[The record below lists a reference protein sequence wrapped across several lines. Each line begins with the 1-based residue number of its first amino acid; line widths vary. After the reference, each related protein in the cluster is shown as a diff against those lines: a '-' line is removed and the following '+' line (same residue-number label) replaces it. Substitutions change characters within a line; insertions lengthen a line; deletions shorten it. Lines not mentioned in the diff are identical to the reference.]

1 MRSIILIL
9 AVGLLTIGCGSDDG
23 GTDTGGTTP
32 QNMVDGGGT
41 PADSGSAPAPLDSG
55 INEADGSDPGGGSGP
70 SPVDPDEGEPQPYA
84 PPAALTAEFSDP
96 DPGPAAGCN
105 GTSVSVIRG
114 WIVDRI
120 GRPIS
125 GAKAQLCVVSDGGTT
140 QCLPPEDSGEDGVF
154 NLSIAQGD
162 QCLTK
167 AAFRV
172 IKPGSGR
179 APMYCNAPLDMAAD
193 STRIIMETPYVLYAG
208 LPPADLPELGDEMM
222 SRRITFQNGVQ
233 LDLTP
238 FDLVSPYE
246 ELGMRTVGV
255 DERGLCFLEG
265 QTPPARL
272 YAFTPDST
280 IYGEATVRF
289 PNETELAPNS
299 KVDISILGGLGC
311 ERNGEHVAEGAWESV
326 GTGTVSEDG
335 MHIESDEGT
344 VLTCLTWVG
353 YTPL

>member
-1 MRSIILIL
+1 MRSLIISF
-9 AVGLLTIGCGSDDG
+9 VFGLMAIGCGSDEDNADTNQPSRGDASVLEDDAASAVNQPDAGRQEQDG
-23 GTDTGGTTP
+23 AVPGTGL
-32 QNMVDGGGT
+32 N
-41 PADSGSAPAPLDSG
+41 
-55 INEADGSDPGGGSGP
+55 
-70 SPVDPDEGEPQPYA
+70 PVDPDEGEPQPYEA
-84 PPAALTAEFSDP
+84 PEGLTAAFAEA
-96 DPGPAAGCN
+96 DPGPVSGCS
-105 GTSVSVIRG
+105 GASISIIRG

-120 GRPIS
+120 GRPVP

-140 QCLPPEDSGEDGVF
+140 QCLPPEESGADGVF
-154 NLSIAQGD
+154 NLAIAPGD

-179 APMYCNAPLDMAAD
+179 APMYCNMPLNRDAASTQLVMDAPF
-193 STRIIMETPYVLYAG
+193 VLYAG
-208 LPPADLPELGDEMM
+208 LPAADLPELGDEMM

-233 LDLTP
+233 LDLKP

-265 QTPPARL
+265 QAPPARL

-311 ERNGEHVAEGAWESV
+311 ERNGEPLSEGAWEPI
-326 GTGTVSEDG
+326 GTGTVNEDG
-335 MHIESDEGT
+335 TYIDSDEGT
-344 VLTCLTWVG
+344 ALTCLTWVG

>member
-1 MRSIILIL
+1 MKSIILTL
-9 AVGLLTIGCGSDDG
+9 AFALMTIGCGSDEES
-23 GTDTGGTTP
+23 TDTGDNPP
-32 QNMVDGGGT
+32 QDMVDGGT
-41 PADSGSAPAPLDSG
+41 MQTDA
-55 INEADGSDPGGGSGP
+55 GSGP
-70 SPVDPDEGEPQPYA
+70 TPGDSGTAETDASVPGPGPGPAPVDPDEGEPQAYA
-84 PPAALTAEFSDP
+84 PPATLTADFSEP
-96 DPGPAAGCN
+96 DPGPAAGCS

-125 GAKAQLCVVSDGGTT
+125 GAKAQLCVVSEGGTT
-140 QCLPPEDSGEDGVF
+140 QCLAPEDSGDDGVF
-154 NLSIAQGD
+154 NLAIAPGD

-179 APMYCNAPLDMAAD
+179 APMYCNVPLDMGSD
-193 STRIIMETPYVLYAG
+193 STRMIMDMPFVLYAG

-233 LDLTP
+233 LDLKP

-272 YAFTPDST
+272 YPRHPHA
-280 IYGEATVRF
+280 
-289 PNETELAPNS
+289 L
-299 KVDISILGGLGC
+299 
-311 ERNGEHVAEGAWESV
+311 
-326 GTGTVSEDG
+326 
-335 MHIESDEGT
+335 
-344 VLTCLTWVG
+344 
-353 YTPL
+353 